1 MELRNFKKNLSPDE
15 QVQIQRELSQ
25 LDMIVKGYMDENA
38 KAMKK
43 VRDLE
48 AKVKSETAKTQ
59 VLEKELNEFK
69 LKNLKERKGLFIEEN
84 EDEVNITTENLMGP
98 SQSISLKQLQELRD
112 ALKRL
117 SAENANFKREQ
128 SNTTDTFKS

>member
-1 MELRNFKKNLSPDE
+1 
-15 QVQIQRELSQ
+15 
-25 LDMIVKGYMDENA
+25 MIVKGYMDENA

-48 AKVKSETAKTQ
+48 SKVKSETAKNQ

-69 LKNLKERKGLFIEEN
+69 LKNLKERKGLFIEET
-84 EDEVNITTENLMGP
+84 EDEVNITTENLMGA

-112 ALKRL
+112 TLKRL
-117 SAENANFKREQ
+117 S
-128 SNTTDTFKS
+128 